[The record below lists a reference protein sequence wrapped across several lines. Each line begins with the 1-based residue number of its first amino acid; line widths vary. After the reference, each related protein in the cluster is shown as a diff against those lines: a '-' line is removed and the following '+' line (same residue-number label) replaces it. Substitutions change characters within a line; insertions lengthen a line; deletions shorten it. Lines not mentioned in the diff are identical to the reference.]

1 MTLSLIMFA
10 VPFCLVATISSARA
24 QGATARK
31 PAPASAAVAASV
43 IPGGAV
49 LSSAL
54 VTVTPVAGGAAKSAA
69 IADNGAFALTGLAP
83 GRYRIALTTPK
94 QTQGATFGEKVNQG
108 LHAAG
113 SAVAQGAKVN
123 PNSMPS
129 RLSMNVTIAR
139 KSLVLEIDG
148 APLEI
153 EVGADGKLMGQV
165 TAK

>member
-1 MTLSLIMFA
+1 MKLSLITFA
-10 VPFCLVATISSARA
+10 VPFCLVATTTFAHA
-24 QGATARK
+24 QDATARK
-31 PAPASAAVAASV
+31 PAPASAGVVGSV
-43 IPGGAV
+43 VPGGSV

-54 VTVTPVAGGAAKSAA
+54 VTVTPVAGGTTKSAP
-69 IADNGAFALTGLAP
+69 IAGNGAFALTGLAP
-83 GRYRIALTTPK
+83 GRYRMALSTPK

-148 APLEI
+148 APVEI
-153 EVGADGKLMGQV
+153 EVGADGKLTGQV

>member
-1 MTLSLIMFA
+1 MKLSLITFA
-10 VPFCLVATISSARA
+10 VPFCLVATISIARA
-24 QGATARK
+24 QGAPARK
-31 PAPASAAVAASV
+31 PAPASAGVAAPV

-54 VTVTPVAGGAAKSAA
+54 VTVTPVAGGAAKSAS

-113 SAVAQGAKVN
+113 SAVAQGAKIN

-129 RLSMNVTIAR
+129 RISMNVTIAR

-148 APLEI
+148 APVEI
-153 EVGADGKLMGQV
+153 EVGADGKLTGQV